1 MKTVRD
7 ARRAIMGSGG
17 AVIRSMPDGVKAPFV
32 QKAKELGR
40 QIAADN
46 NVDFETGEVS
56 DETPLSDAAMILF
69 GELQSI
75 KDKLFRNRAA

>member
-7 ARRAIMGSGG
+7 ARQAIMGIGG
-17 AVIRSMPDGVKAPFV
+17 AVVRSMSDGVKVLFV
-32 QKAKELGR
+32 QKAEKLGR

-46 NVDFETGEVS
+46 NVDFETGDVP
-56 DETPLSDAAMILF
+56 DNTFLSDTAMALL

-75 KDKLFRNRAA
+75 KYGLLRNRAA